1 MLRDEQTHEL
11 PDDDFTRARL
21 AAGLGYA
28 GWPALESALA
38 KARDGVT
45 EEYTALI
52 APVRAAAPSADRN
65 ALVLAYWQKLGDASA
80 TIDEL
85 LALGFASAET
95 LHGQF
100 GALVAAASRTLD
112 ARARACFDRLL
123 PLLIES
129 AAASVAP
136 DVCLERLIVS
146 STACCA
152 ARRTWRC
159 SRSIRAARARLL
171 ALFANSALLAER
183 VIAHPL
189 LLDDLA
195 RCAHRQQRPGPAE
208 LDAALERRLAN
219 IDLTDAEAEIE
230 VLQEEKQSATF
241 RIGLAS
247 SRHSDA
253 IATSRALSDVADGM
267 IARTLAIA
275 ERDVAQRHGVLP
287 QRSCLAVIG
296 YGSLGGAEL
305 GFASDLD
312 LVFVYDDA
320 IANGESNGERPLE
333 GPRYVA
339 RLAQRVVH
347 WLTVQSHAGRLYEVD
362 VRLRPDGG
370 KGMLVVSLDAFAE
383 YQRERAW
390 IWEQQA
396 LVRARVMAGD
406 AATGSRFAEL
416 RAAAL
421 AQPTRCRGGART
433 SHDDAHTLARR
444 TRSFDRR
451 AARPQAGRRHAAR
464 YRVPVAGAGADA
476 CA

>member
-1 MLRDEQTHEL
+1 
-11 PDDDFTRARL
+11 
-21 AAGLGYA
+21 
-28 GWPALESALA
+28 
-38 KARDGVT
+38 
-45 EEYTALI
+45 
-52 APVRAAAPSADRN
+52 
-65 ALVLAYWQKLGDASA
+65 
-80 TIDEL
+80 
-85 LALGFASAET
+85 
-95 LHGQF
+95 
-100 GALVAAASRTLD
+100 
-112 ARARACFDRLL
+112 L

-136 DVCLERLIVS
+136 DVCLERLIRLVHS
-146 STACCA
+146 VL
-152 ARRTWRC
+152 RRSPYLALLEEHPR
-159 SRSIRAARARLL
+159 ARARLL

-189 LLDDLA
+189 LLDDLLDT
-195 RCAHRQQRPGPAE
+195 RIDNSVPGPAE
-208 LDAALERRLAN
+208 LEADLERRLAN
-219 IDLTDAEAEIE
+219 IDLADAEAEIE
-230 VLQEEKQSATF
+230 VLQEVKQSTTF

-247 SRHSDA
+247 SRRSDA

-267 IARTLAIA
+267 IARTLSIA

-396 LVRARVMAGD
+396 LVRARVIAGD

-421 AQPTRCRGGART
+421 AQPRDAAAVREQVMTMRTRWRTERDRSTATLLDLKQGAGTLLDIEFLLQALVLMHAHEYPGLLADGNTAALIAAAAAAGVLDSSQAQALAAAHSDLLGRALACT
-433 SHDDAHTLARR
+433 LDARPRLVPRDADLARH
-444 TRSFDRR
+444 SASVL
-451 AARPQAGRRHAAR
+451 AAAAAAGLTFA
-464 YRVPVAGAGADA
+464 
-476 CA
+476 